1 METKARFI
9 SLKMKKIKGE
19 YYEKII
25 VVSLAAFAFLTTNA
39 SASEG
44 VQVNKYVNTETYP
57 EGNTLE
63 NDLKKE
69 KEYLKE
75 IFDFDFDL
83 DTSYELSKKMVQ
95 KLIFIQKI
103 AS

>member
-1 METKARFI
+1 
-9 SLKMKKIKGE
+9 MKKI
-19 YYEKII
+19 IL
-25 VVSLAAFAFLTTNA
+25 VSLAAFTFLTTNA

-44 VQVNKYVNTETYP
+44 LIVNKYVNTETYP
-57 EGNTLE
+57 EGEISE

-69 KEYLKE
+69 KEYLKG

-83 DTSYELSKKMVQ
+83 GQSYELSKKDGK

-103 AS
+103 AL